1 MFVDDT
7 IQQQIVEKF
16 LLDTFTLVEI
26 VRATS
31 LASLNLNSSGLN
43 QEHPTV
49 CPSPTKVMLAIIAQ
63 ATIDLINNLMTFIFW
78 SLNRLGK
85 QSFLFLFELQNQVKT
100 KKKFYMNFVRHL
112 SATNYF
118 WTTLYLNKLVK
129 TESFC
134 KPQNVNSRVA
144 PNSFEGRGL
153 NTHVLHIWYPPLV
166 TNPDKPKLSLIKTRF
181 AFL

>member
-100 KKKFYMNFVRHL
+100 KKKILHEFCATFVRNQLLLDHFISKQTSKDRKFL
-112 SATNYF
+112 QAT
-118 WTTLYLNKLVK
+118 
-129 TESFC
+129 EC
-134 KPQNVNSRVA
+134 
-144 PNSFEGRGL
+144 
-153 NTHVLHIWYPPLV
+153 
-166 TNPDKPKLSLIKTRF
+166 
-181 AFL
+181 